1 MARDYLLCGRLAAQV
16 FGIQKENNQ
25 VLKDSDIIER
35 VEGMNDPAK
44 SLIVGLLNPNQD
56 ERWNYSS
63 IKKLLSMYDWEK
75 LEDIK
80 EEIYPPS
87 CIDIDTLND
96 FNLKIMDEAKKI
108 EEGDDEEE
116 NETNGKDAHIE
127 SKHNNNADEKKDEES
142 DQESDEDSDE
152 EDVDKEFIDHGD
164 DDDIESD
171 YGDDELLPWE
181 AQEILGGWEYN
192 STVLALHQLSNHLQ
206 TNKMADFASYD
217 AEFYKPQVVGG
228 RGSTPKLRDDL
239 KNMGSIISKEL
250 KKT

>member
-1 MARDYLLCGRLAAQV
+1 
-16 FGIQKENNQ
+16 
-25 VLKDSDIIER
+25 
-35 VEGMNDPAK
+35 
-44 SLIVGLLNPNQD
+44 
-56 ERWNYSS
+56 
-63 IKKLLSMYDWEK
+63 MYDWEK

-87 CIDIDTLND
+87 CINIDTLND

-127 SKHNNNADEKKDEES
+127 SKHNNNADEKEDKES
-142 DQESDEDSDE
+142 DEESDEDSVE
-152 EDVDKEFIDHGD
+152 EDLDKEFIDHGD

-217 AEFYKPQVVGG
+217 AEFYKPQGLGG
-228 RGSTPKLRDDL
+228 RGSGGDNDNTPKLRDDL